1 MLIAERAERATQW
14 ARQLTRRPSN
24 FVFVPSHENQ
34 GLNYFQPEFEQ
45 ELAQL
50 KVGSFSC
57 RSADDT
63 RPVDLLIC
71 TAHGSDLAPQLW
83 SAHHQLG
90 PQCMVATWFWDNHLA
105 HMANLRTALASDFV
119 FASHAYAAGGLLNPV
134 APYGSHV
141 AACSAQWTRE
151 QAMAG
156 FEAAAHQPRSN
167 RLLVNYVAYPSAGRT
182 PLLQALNAANAPELD
197 VLLMQPDDRTR
208 YFSLSPSERF
218 AEWAQHKAALILP
231 IDRDLST
238 RLFDALLCGQVPV
251 LVRGSVVDLD
261 QVITPADQHALG
273 FVQIDSADVQSIRD
287 GAVLA
292 ARRWDEQGLAGAR
305 RRHEYV
311 LGAHMLISRIELILK
326 CLWALGT
333 GEATVAHVP
342 GAGALAL
349 QPAAATGR

>member
-1 MLIAERAERATQW
+1 MLIAERAARATQW
-14 ARQLTRRPSN
+14 ARQVTSRPST

-34 GLNYFQPEFEQ
+34 GRNYFQPELEQ

-50 KVGSFSC
+50 RVGSFSL
-57 RSADDT
+57 RRQHDKQ
-63 RPVDLLIC
+63 PVDLLIC
-71 TAHGSDLAPQLW
+71 TAHGNDLAPQLW
-83 SAHHQLG
+83 SARQQLG

-105 HMANLRTALASDFV
+105 HISNLRTTLASDFV

-134 APYGSHV
+134 APLGSHV

-151 QAMAG
+151 QSISG
-156 FEAAAHQPRSN
+156 FEASIHRTRSD
-167 RLLVNYVAYPSAGRT
+167 RLLVNYVAYPSASRT
-182 PLLQALNAANAPELD
+182 PLLQALEAANAPELE
-197 VLLMQPDDRTR
+197 VLLMQPEDRTR
-208 YFSLSPSERF
+208 YFSLSPPARF

-251 LVRGSVVDLD
+251 LVRGSMSDLD
-261 QVITPADQHALG
+261 QVITPADQQALG
-273 FVQIDSADVQSIRD
+273 FVQIDAADIESIRA

-292 ARRWDEQGLAGAR
+292 ARRWDEQGVAGAR

-311 LGAHMLISRIELILK
+311 LGAHMLTSRIELILK

-333 GEATVAHVP
+333 GEAAVAHVP

-349 QPAAATGR
+349 QPTGATGR